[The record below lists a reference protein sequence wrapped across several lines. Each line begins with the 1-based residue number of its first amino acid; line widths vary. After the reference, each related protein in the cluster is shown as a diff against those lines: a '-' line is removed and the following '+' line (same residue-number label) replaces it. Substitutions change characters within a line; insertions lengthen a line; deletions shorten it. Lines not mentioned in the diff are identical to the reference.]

1 MKNIKDVLLRDPAAN
16 PLVNQGQARIA
27 DKTNENVLKELKGEL
42 STFVCEGQ
50 FADGMERIVSSFLAD
65 LNRTSQKGAWVSGFF
80 GSGKSHLLK
89 MLCHLWQ
96 DTVFPDGSTARSLVP
111 SMPDELR
118 NLLRELD
125 TAAKREGG
133 LLAAAGSLPSGTT
146 DNVRLTVLGVLL
158 RGVGLPDQYPQ
169 AQFCLWLQ
177 DQGYFDSVK
186 STIETAGKEWTAEL
200 NNLYVSNLIANAV
213 LACDPKFAPN
223 ETEARKTIRETFPTR
238 STDITTAEFLEMFKR
253 ALKLKGRDGKLP
265 CTALVLDE
273 VQLYIGDSNDR
284 SVLITEVAEAVSKQL
299 DSHVIII
306 GAGQSALTDM
316 RLLNRMMDRFT
327 IRVPLSDTDVETVTR
342 KVLLQKKPSEI
353 SEVRKRL
360 DTYGGEISR
369 QLQGTRI
376 GESVEDRE
384 ILIDDYPLLPV
395 RRRFWEQ
402 CFRQID
408 AAGTQSQ
415 LRSQLRIIH
424 DAVAKI
430 SDRPLGT
437 VVPGDELYEE
447 LAPEMVNTGVLLR
460 ELNER
465 IINLAKDGSPESK
478 LERRICALV
487 FLIGRL
493 PRDPGVDI
501 GVRANRQHIADLLI
515 DDLAADNGKFRDSV
529 ATSLEKLAADG
540 VLMKLGDE
548 YRLQTK
554 EGSEWDRE
562 FKNRRAKLANDDADV
577 QMRRDALLYAEAD
590 RIIRSQRITQGIA
603 RESRQLAVSR
613 AEIPPDVTGDTIP
626 VWVRDGWSASEKEL
640 VDAARAAG
648 SDSPILYVFIP
659 RQSAEDLRRLVI
671 DADAAQQTIDAKGTP
686 TGAEGL
692 EARQSLISRRDLA
705 TQLRDE
711 LVRQVVANSKAF
723 QGGGSELLQLTLAE
737 KIVEGANASLI
748 RLFPRFKEADATGSA
763 WESVIRRAR
772 DGADQPFQPV
782 GYMGTTEQHPVCQQV
797 LSTIGAGKTGADIRK
812 TLSSSPLGWPR
823 DAVDA
828 ALIAM
833 HRSQSITATLNGVP
847 VALGQLDQNKISKS
861 EFRVERATL
870 TVSDRL
876 AIRKLFS
883 GLISCKTGE
892 ESAKAADFLDA
903 LIELAAQTTGPP
915 PLPSARTTTELDDLK
930 KLVGNEQLVAIRRKA
945 GEIEKL
951 IEEWKKARDLAGQRK
966 MVWGVVERLAKHA
979 NEIPEAK
986 EQVAQVEAIRNE
998 RMLLNAT
1005 DPVAPVR
1012 TALAELLRDSAR
1024 KLNETNQKSYDTVVA
1039 KLDDSGTW
1047 SEIPESERMRIMSE
1061 VGLTAPPTIDIS
1073 SDEALLATLDRRPLS
1088 TLQAEGDALTGR
1100 MQRALELAARY
1111 LEPKVKT
1118 ISVERTT
1125 LRSAEDVHGW
1135 LTRQEK
1141 VLLDAVAVGPVL
1153 VN

>member
-1 MKNIKDVLLRDPAAN
+1 MKIKDVLLRDPATN

-27 DKTNENVLKELKGEL
+27 DKTNEKVLDELKGEL

-96 DTVFPDGSTARSLVP
+96 DTAFLDGSTARSLVP

-118 NLLRELD
+118 SLLRELD

-133 LLAAAGSLPSGTT
+133 LLAAAGSLPSGST

-158 RGVGLPDQYPQ
+158 RGVGLPDQYSQ
-169 AQFCLWLQ
+169 AQFCLWLH
-177 DQGYFDSVK
+177 DQGYFDTVK
-186 STIETAGKEWTAEL
+186 AAVEAAGKDWVAEL
-200 NNLYVSNLIANAV
+200 NNLYVSKLIAKAV
-213 LACDPKFAPN
+213 MASDSKFAPN
-223 ETEARKTIRETFPTR
+223 ETEARKTLRETFPQR
-238 STDITTAEFLEMFKR
+238 NTDITTVEFLEMFKR

-299 DSHVIII
+299 DSHVMIV
-306 GAGQSALTDM
+306 GAGQSSLTDM

-353 SEVRKRL
+353 AEVRKLL

-376 GESVEDRE
+376 GEAMQDGS
-384 ILIDDYPLLPV
+384 IAIDDYPLLPV

-424 DAVAKI
+424 DAVANI
-430 SDRPLGT
+430 SNRPLGA
-437 VVPGDELYEE
+437 VVPGDDLYEE

-465 IINLAKDGSPESK
+465 IINLSKDGSSEGK
-478 LERRICALV
+478 LARRICGLV

-493 PRDPGVDI
+493 PRDTGADI
-501 GVRANRQHIADLLI
+501 GVRANKEHIADLLI
-515 DDLAADNGKFRDSV
+515 DDLAADNGKFRNSV
-529 ATSLEKLAADG
+529 AESLEKLAADG
-540 VLMKLGDE
+540 VLMKVGDD

-562 FKNRRAKLANDDADV
+562 FKTRRAKLANDDADV
-577 QMRRDALLYAEAD
+577 QLRRDTLLYAEAD
-590 RIIRSQRITQGIA
+590 RIIRAQKIPQGA
-603 RESRQLAVSR
+603 AKESRQLSISR
-613 AEIPPDVTGDTIP
+613 AETPPDVTGENIP
-626 VWVRDGWSASEKEL
+626 VWVRDQWSASEKEL
-640 VDAARAAG
+640 LDAARTAG

-659 RQSAEDLRRLVI
+659 RQSPEDLRRLVI
-671 DADAAQQTIDAKGTP
+671 DVDAAQQTLDAKRTP
-686 TGAEGL
+686 SGAEGL
-692 EARQSLISRRDLA
+692 EARQSLTSRRDLA
-705 TQLRDE
+705 LQQRDE
-711 LVRQVVANSKAF
+711 LIKQIVANAKVF
-723 QGGGSELLQLTLAE
+723 QGGGSELLQANLAE
-737 KIVEGANASLI
+737 KIGEGANASLA

-763 WESVIRRAR
+763 WESVIKRAR

-782 GYMGTTEQHPVCQQV
+782 GYTGNTEQHPVCQQV
-797 LSTIGAGKTGADIRK
+797 LNAIGAGKTGADIRK
-812 TLSSSPLGWPR
+812 TLRGSPFGWPQ
-823 DAVDA
+823 DAIDA
-828 ALIAM
+828 ALIAL

-847 VALGQLDQNKISKS
+847 VALGQLDQNKISKA

-876 AIRKLFS
+876 AIRRLFS
-883 GLISCKTGE
+883 RLVSCKTGE
-892 ESAKAADFLDA
+892 ETAKAPEFLNA
-903 LIELAAQTTGPP
+903 LLALAGQTSGTP
-915 PLPSARTTTELDDLK
+915 PLPVAPTTTDIDDLK
-930 KLVGNEQLVAIRRKA
+930 GLSGNEQLAAILKE
-945 GEIEKL
+945 GPKIEKL
-951 IEEWKKARDLAGQRK
+951 IDEWTKAKELADQREPQWK
-966 MVWGVVERLAKHA
+966 VLERLAKHA
-979 NEIPEAK
+979 NGIPGAA
-986 EQVAQVEAIRNE
+986 EQVLQVEAIRNE
-998 RMLLNAT
+998 RLLLAPI

-1012 TALAELLRDSAR
+1012 SALAELLRRTASELNTKNENAYAAATASVSENSIWSA
-1024 KLNETNQKSYDTVVA
+1024 
-1039 KLDDSGTW
+1039 
-1047 SEIPESERMRIMSE
+1047 IPESERQRIVSE
-1061 VGLTAPPTIDIS
+1061 VGLTAPAKIDTS
-1073 SDEALLATLDRRPLS
+1073 SNEALLASLDNRPLAA
-1088 TLQAEGDALTGR
+1088 LQAEADAVTGR
-1100 MQRALELAARY
+1100 VERALELAARF
-1111 LEPKVKT
+1111 LEPKVQT
-1118 ISVERTT
+1118 FRLERTT
-1125 LRSAEDVHGW
+1125 LRSPEDVREW
-1135 LTRQEK
+1135 LGRQEET
-1141 VLLDAVAVGPVL
+1141 LLAAIEVGPVM
-1153 VN
+1153 VS